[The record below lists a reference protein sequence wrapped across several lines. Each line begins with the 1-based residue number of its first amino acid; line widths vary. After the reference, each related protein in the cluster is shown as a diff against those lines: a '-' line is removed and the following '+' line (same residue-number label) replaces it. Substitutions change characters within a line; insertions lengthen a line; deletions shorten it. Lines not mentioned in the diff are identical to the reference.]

1 MAVVGHYRINGR
13 PHDRQLSVWL
23 ARGRSAPMKNTDLLV
38 VAILIIG
45 LWIAGA
51 ILISSHHGFG
61 MLLLGFGALV
71 LLGRL

>member
-1 MAVVGHYRINGR
+1 
-13 PHDRQLSVWL
+13 
-23 ARGRSAPMKNTDLLV
+23 MKNTDLLV
-38 VAILIIG
+38 VAILIDG

-61 MLLLGFGALV
+61 VYMLILGFLSLV

>member
-1 MAVVGHYRINGR
+1 
-13 PHDRQLSVWL
+13 
-23 ARGRSAPMKNTDLLV
+23 MKNTDLLV
-38 VAILIIG
+38 VAILIDG

-61 MLLLGFGALV
+61 VFMLLLGFGALV